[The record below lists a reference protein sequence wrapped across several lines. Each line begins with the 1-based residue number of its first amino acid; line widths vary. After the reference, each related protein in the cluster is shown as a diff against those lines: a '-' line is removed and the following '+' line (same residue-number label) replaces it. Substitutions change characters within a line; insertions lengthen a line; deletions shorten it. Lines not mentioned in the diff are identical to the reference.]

1 MPPTQKFPIY
11 RLHTL
16 KTHNGPVNA
25 ICFSS
30 SPGTYLLTGSS
41 DRSIHL
47 CRALPPSSTTVPA
60 TTPITTTPI
69 QKYAK
74 HGYSVLD
81 LAVTADNARF
91 ASVGGDKQVF
101 LWDVETGTTVRRWSG
116 HDARVEAV
124 EFGGEADSI
133 VASGMFFVLFFLF
146 FRSADTTLKLWDT
159 RSLTSKPIQT
169 LSEARDTISSLSIH
183 MPTASIIS
191 GSYDGRI
198 RSYDLRMGMVNV
210 DVMGHEV
217 TSVSCSDDGNAVLAS
232 CLDGWIRMVDR
243 ADGNVL
249 KGFGGGGSYAAAAAA
264 AAAATAG
271 QAEGGSATAA
281 TRDGTPRYVNSS
293 LRIRS
298 AFAKGDSVV
307 FSGGETDESE
317 NDVNVES
324 HVFAWDVL
332 TGDVIARVSAGKG
345 VKAVS
350 CVTWN
355 EKGGCWAGGCSDGE
369 FSLLIFLY
377 LGKLCLHKEV
387 SFW

>member
-1 MPPTQKFPIY
+1 MPPTRKFPTS
-11 RLHTL
+11 RLHTI
-16 KTHNGPVNA
+16 KTHNALSQCERRANPSTPITGAVNA

-30 SPGTYLLTGSS
+30 PPGTYLLTGSS

-47 CRALPPSSTTVPA
+47 CRALPTSSTTVSA
-60 TTPITTTPI
+60 TTPVTTTPI
-69 QKYAK
+69 QRYAK

-81 LAVTADNARF
+81 LAVTADNAKF

-124 EFGGEADSI
+124 EFGAEADSI
-133 VASGMFFVLFFLF
+133 VASG
-146 FRSADTTLKLWDT
+146 SADTTLKLWDT

-183 MPTASIIS
+183 LPTASIIS

-217 TSVSCSDDGNAVLAS
+217 TSVRCSEDGNVVLAS
-232 CLDGWIRMVDR
+232 CLDSWIRMVDR
-243 ADGNVL
+243 ADGSVL
-249 KGFGGGGSYAAAAAA
+249 KGFGGGGGKAGADP
-264 AAAATAG
+264 ATPASG
-271 QAEGGSATAA
+271 DGG
-281 TRDGTPRYVNSS
+281 PRYVNSS

-298 AFAKGDSVV
+298 SFAKGEGVV
-307 FSGGETDESE
+307 FSGGETDENESAI
-317 NDVNVES
+317 NVES

-332 TGDVIARVSAGKG
+332 TGDVIAKVGVGEG

-350 CVTWN
+350 CVAWN
-355 EKGGCWAGGCSDGE
+355 EKAGCWAGGCSDGTVQV
-369 FSLLIFLY
+369 F
-377 LGKLCLHKEV
+377 G
-387 SFW
+387 

>member
-1 MPPTQKFPIY
+1 MPPPQSFPTS

-25 ICFSS
+25 VCFSS

-41 DRSIHL
+41 DRSVHL
-47 CRALPPSSTTVPA
+47 CRALPSTTSTSSTSS
-60 TTPITTTPI
+60 TPITTTTPI

-81 LAVTADNARF
+81 LAVTSDNARF

-124 EFGGEADSI
+124 EFGGVEDCI
-133 VASGMFFVLFFLF
+133 VASG
-146 FRSADTTLKLWDT
+146 SADTTLKLWDT
-159 RSLTSKPIQT
+159 RSLSSKPIQI
-169 LSEARDTISSLSIH
+169 LSEARDTISSIHIH
-183 MPTASIIS
+183 MLTSTVVS
-191 GSYDGRI
+191 GSYDGRV
-198 RSYDLRMGMVNV
+198 RSYDLRMGMANV

-217 TSVSCSDDGNAVLAS
+217 TSVRCSDDGNAVLAS

-243 ADGNVL
+243 ADGGVL
-249 KGFGGGGSYAAAAAA
+249 KAFGGGGSYKDAAAAVAA
-264 AAAATAG
+264 AAG
-271 QAEGGSATAA
+271 GGEGTGANTTAA
-281 TRDGTPRYVNSS
+281 GGPRYVNSS

-298 AFAKGDSVV
+298 AFAKGDGVV

-317 NDVNVES
+317 SADNVEA

-332 TGDVIARVSAGKG
+332 SGDVIAKVGTGKG

-350 CVTWN
+350 CVAWN

-369 FSLLIFLY
+369 FSLLF
-377 LGKLCLHKEV
+377 G
-387 SFW
+387 F

>member
-1 MPPTQKFPIY
+1 
-11 RLHTL
+11 R
-16 KTHNGPVNA
+16 
-25 ICFSS
+25 
-30 SPGTYLLTGSS
+30 
-41 DRSIHL
+41 
-47 CRALPPSSTTVPA
+47 
-60 TTPITTTPI
+60 
-69 QKYAK
+69 YAK

-133 VASGMFFVLFFLF
+133 VASG
-146 FRSADTTLKLWDT
+146 SADTTLKLWDT

-169 LSEARDTISSLSIH
+169 LSEARDTISSLRIH
-183 MPTASIIS
+183 MPTASILS

-217 TSVSCSDDGNAVLAS
+217 TSVRCSDDGNVVLAS

-249 KGFGGGGSYAAAAAA
+249 KAFGGGGSYAATAAAASKQAESDSTAPRAATAAAA
-264 AAAATAG
+264 AG
-271 QAEGGSATAA
+271 DE
-281 TRDGTPRYVNSS
+281 TPRYVNSS

-298 AFAKGDSVV
+298 SFAMGESVV
-307 FSGGETDESE
+307 FSGGETDEKESA
-317 NDVNVES
+317 VKAES

-332 TGDVIARVSAGKG
+332 TGDLIAKVSAGKG

-350 CVTWN
+350 CVAWN
-355 EKGGCWAGGCSDGE
+355 EKGGCWAGGCSDGTVQ
-369 FSLLIFLY
+369 IF
-377 LGKLCLHKEV
+377 G
-387 SFW
+387 

>member
-1 MPPTQKFPIY
+1 MPPTRKFPTQ
-11 RLHTL
+11 RLHTI
-16 KTHNGPVNA
+16 KTHNAPVNA

-30 SPGTYLLTGSS
+30 SPGTYILTGSS
-41 DRSIHL
+41 DRSVHL
-47 CRALPPSSTTVPA
+47 CRALPESSTTVSA

-69 QKYAK
+69 QRYAK

-124 EFGGEADSI
+124 EFGAEADSI
-133 VASGMFFVLFFLF
+133 VASG
-146 FRSADTTLKLWDT
+146 SADKTLKLWDT

-169 LSEARDTISSLSIH
+169 LTEARDTISSLSIH
-183 MPTASIIS
+183 TPTASIIS

-217 TSVSCSDDGNAVLAS
+217 TSVRCSDDGNVVLAS

-243 ADGNVL
+243 TDGTVL
-249 KGFGGGGSYAAAAAA
+249 KAFGGRGSYAAAAAA
-264 AAAATAG
+264 ASGQAGSDSAAAT
-271 QAEGGSATAA
+271 TD
-281 TRDGTPRYVNSS
+281 RDETPRYVNSS

-298 AFAKGDSVV
+298 SFGMGDSIV
-307 FSGGETDESE
+307 FSGGETDEKESAL
-317 NDVNVES
+317 NVES
-324 HVFAWDVL
+324 HVFVWDVL
-332 TGDVIARVSAGKG
+332 TGDVITRVGAGQG

-350 CVTWN
+350 CVAWN
-355 EKGGCWAGGCSDGE
+355 EKGGKWAGGCSDG
-369 FSLLIFLY
+369 
-377 LGKLCLHKEV
+377 KLVH
-387 SFW
+387 S